1 MPLNKKNIKVLI
13 LICGIIGFFSYELD
27 ELYCA
32 DHKYS
37 RQSKYF
43 QLDSLNLNVK
53 VEMLKMPKVK
63 IFFSR
68 DDKFSN
74 DYIITSCNDYE
85 GPVIYIRN
93 DTIMFRDP
101 DNTGK
106 ISTEKFTIIRFDD
119 ELKLTP
125 KRNAYIA
132 ILAEAKS
139 HSDYR
144 IVFDGNMNG
153 MYVRNSKDSIVA
165 EQHNHMG
172 KRHEIKV
179 DSFSRSI
186 FSISRDY
193 LP

>member
-125 KRNAYIA
+125 KRNA
-132 ILAEAKS
+132 LWQGL
-139 HSDYR
+139 D
-144 IVFDGNMNG
+144 
-153 MYVRNSKDSIVA
+153 
-165 EQHNHMG
+165 
-172 KRHEIKV
+172 KV
-179 DSFSRSI
+179 I
-186 FSISRDY
+186 RDY
-193 LP
+193 LTGVTLADLIQSRQDGGSYVI